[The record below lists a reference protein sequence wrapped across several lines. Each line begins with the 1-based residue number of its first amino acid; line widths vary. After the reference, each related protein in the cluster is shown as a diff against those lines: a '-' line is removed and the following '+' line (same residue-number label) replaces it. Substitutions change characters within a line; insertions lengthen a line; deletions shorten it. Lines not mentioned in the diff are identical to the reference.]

1 MTDGMDQAKFRTPR
15 VLGRHSAL
23 MLLGRIYRKGI
34 SKWLEAV
41 RSLSKHLKMW
51 PVSPG
56 QFSKLYSMLFRPSL
70 HVAAVWCHGA
80 VLNFYIG
87 DQCLKKDPDTQLEM
101 VARTLSGVYR
111 EHRALALGI
120 SLHQDNCD
128 CHSVWLCRLRLR
140 SMHYDPSTYW
150 RIRKDLALFR
160 TVAQW
165 SVWTAFLFLVTAC
178 TRSVLCCE
186 STRGF
191 REGKNQ
197 WVVQFMLLLV
207 ALKVY
212 RWSVLNYLRTGHSS
226 FLSLWQNHWDS
237 RIDMG
242 STLNIIRW
250 PSWVR

>member
-1 MTDGMDQAKFRTPR
+1 MASVTTSVNCLMTDGMDQAKFRTPR

-23 MLLGRIYRKGI
+23 MLLGRIYRKRI

-128 CHSVWLCRLRLR
+128 CHSVWLCRLRPS

-150 RIRKDLALFR
+150 IRTDLALFSSLSNSCA
-160 TVAQW
+160 TKCVD
-165 SVWTAFLFLVTAC
+165 SILISSHCVYMFC
-178 TRSVLCCE
+178 P
-186 STRGF
+186 
-191 REGKNQ
+191 
-197 WVVQFMLLLV
+197 LL
-207 ALKVY
+207 
-212 RWSVLNYLRTGHSS
+212 
-226 FLSLWQNHWDS
+226 
-237 RIDMG
+237 
-242 STLNIIRW
+242 
-250 PSWVR
+250 